1 MTTVREVHSF
11 IGMCSYYRRVV
22 PNFSQI
28 AEPIISLTRTFARF
42 NWIDACQQSFD
53 KLKDTLIKIPMLS
66 FPDPNLPYILYT
78 DASSHCIGAC
88 LTQSVLEDGIVVER
102 PIYYLSHRLSDT

>member
-1 MTTVREVHSF
+1 
-11 IGMCSYYRRVV
+11 
-22 PNFSQI
+22 
-28 AEPIISLTRTFARF
+28 
-42 NWIDACQQSFD
+42 
-53 KLKDTLIKIPMLS
+53 MLS

-102 PIYYLSHRLSDT
+102 PIYYLSNRLSDT